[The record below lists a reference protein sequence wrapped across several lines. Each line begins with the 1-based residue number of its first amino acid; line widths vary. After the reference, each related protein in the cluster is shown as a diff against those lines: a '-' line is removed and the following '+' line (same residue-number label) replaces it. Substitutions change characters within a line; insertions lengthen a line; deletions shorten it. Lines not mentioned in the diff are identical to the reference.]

1 MLTLAVF
8 LLGAPL
14 KGPAIQALWAHRPH
28 DPPVPK
34 HVAAAQDGAP
44 EQLSVASD
52 VDFHAIDHMFDLH
65 KKSERSSEAPE
76 TVSTPSPGAP
86 AAAAA
91 EPWLTPQLLQLWSDS
106 LGRGAVSGTS
116 PLVGDAVVDAI
127 KPMASQLEAM
137 PGLVERLLPVLLHV
151 LQVSATECD

>member
-1 MLTLAVF
+1 VRLIAVHA
-8 LLGAPL
+8 GAL
-14 KGPAIQALWAHRPH
+14 QT
-28 DPPVPK
+28 VC
-34 HVAAAQDGAP
+34 
-44 EQLSVASD
+44 EQLPEGC
-52 VDFHAIDHMFDLH
+52 
-65 KKSERSSEAPE
+65 ERLPGGAATTTALVLDCLVPTTALLALREGEEATLCALR
-76 TVSTPSPGAP
+76 TVGSLLRRDAH

-91 EPWLTPQLLQLWSDS
+91 EPWLTPQLLQLWSNS

-151 LQVSATECD
+151 LQVSATECDYCD

>member
-1 MLTLAVF
+1 MTALILDCLVPTAALLALREGEEATLCALRTVGS
-8 LLGAPL
+8 LLRRD
-14 KGPAIQALWAHRPH
+14 AH
-28 DPPVPK
+28 
-34 HVAAAQDGAP
+34 
-44 EQLSVASD
+44 
-52 VDFHAIDHMFDLH
+52 
-65 KKSERSSEAPE
+65 
-76 TVSTPSPGAP
+76 

-91 EPWLTPQLLQLWSDS
+91 EPWLTPQLLQLWSDSLGRGAVSGTWSDS

>member
-1 MLTLAVF
+1 VGS
-8 LLGAPL
+8 LLRRD
-14 KGPAIQALWAHRPH
+14 AH
-28 DPPVPK
+28 
-34 HVAAAQDGAP
+34 
-44 EQLSVASD
+44 
-52 VDFHAIDHMFDLH
+52 
-65 KKSERSSEAPE
+65 
-76 TVSTPSPGAP
+76 

-91 EPWLTPQLLQLWSDS
+91 EPWLTPQLLQLWSNS

-151 LQVSATECD
+151 LQVSATECDYCD